1 MGVRFLSG
9 TKMVNLLF
17 YTLAL
22 GAIISA
28 WYVITKNN
36 PVHSIFYLVLTFAN
50 TSIIILLTGIEYL
63 AIILL
68 IVYVGAIA
76 ILFIFVIKL
85 LNIKIVEILD
95 NSTRYLP
102 IGFFIGIIFIIDIY
116 SLSTNIQP
124 SFLGPNFS
132 NYSDIINFTNTER
145 LGLILYT
152 DIGIL
157 IIVASLVLLV
167 AMIGAIILSL
177 SLDKTLKRQDIF
189 NQVIR

>member
-1 MGVRFLSG
+1 
-9 TKMVNLLF
+9 MVNLLF